1 MSRILITVV
10 CILFCLNAVGQSIK
24 DIIKI
29 SPVDNRYPKEKY
41 LQFNIANKGDK
52 NIYIVFALEKRSNG
66 HWYEVL
72 DDIFRLAKHN
82 SSKRTTTFTL
92 EAGKN
97 LTVKWEPASA
107 GIKING
113 HYRFKIYY
121 DYKPSDY
128 DSSLVSD
135 EFFAVAAVR

>member
-1 MSRILITVV
+1 MRRILIAVV
-10 CILFCLNAVGQSIK
+10 CIFFCLNAVGQSIK

-29 SPVDNRYPKEKY
+29 GPVDNQYPKEKY

-52 NIYIVFALEKRSNG
+52 NIYIVFALEKRSSA

-72 DDIFRLAKHN
+72 DDIFRLAN
-82 SSKRTTTFTL
+82 ESSIKRITMLTL

-97 LTVKWEPASA
+97 LTVKWEPAST
-107 GIKING
+107 GLKING

-121 DYKPSDY
+121 DYKPSGY
-128 DSSLVSD
+128 DFSLVSD
-135 EFFAVAAVR
+135 EFFAVAASR